1 MTPKILFPFTENN
14 NNSNYNTITSY
25 TKFGYVKDGKDFLDT
40 SLGSCGSF
48 MLGFDRTD
56 IVDYVNTQAKKIPFV
71 SGEYL
76 STTDAVLEL
85 SQKLYDLTGGY
96 YSFYSLS
103 GSDAVEG
110 AIKLAA
116 LYHKSKGNTTK
127 QKIIGITESYH
138 GSTYLSSSVSGGSFM
153 TATLGRSNLCESVYR
168 DDDEAAL
175 LSNIQDKIYALGSDN
190 ISCIVIESCS
200 WLGGVTP
207 YSDTFWNNLK
217 KLCKEKN
224 ILLVI
229 DDIAMCAGKLG
240 KLKGFNVDPDIFV
253 MGKSL
258 SGGYFPLS
266 ACLMTQEVFETVKE
280 DFWSHGFTY
289 SFSLTGVYST
299 LKYLEIIEQEKVFE
313 NYKHLKSLSDTMFD
327 KLVEDRLIESYTS
340 YGLYYNLKFF
350 PVSNIAASQKRFFDN
365 GLNVGIQNYEWKG
378 LRVIVPLTADD
389 DYFNQFDSRLR
400 NALSPYV

>member
-1 MTPKILFPFTENN
+1 MNPKILFPFTENN
-14 NNSNYNTITSY
+14 NNSSYNTITSY
-25 TKFGYVKDGKDFLDT
+25 TKFGYIKDGKDFLDT

-56 IVDYVNTQAKKIPFV
+56 IVDYVNSKAKEIPFV

-85 SQKLYDLTGGY
+85 SQKLYDMTGGY

-110 AIKLAA
+110 AVKLAA
-116 LYHKSKGNTTK
+116 LYHQSKGRTTK
-127 QKIIGITESYH
+127 HKVIGISESYH
-138 GSTYLSSSVSGGSFM
+138 GSTYLSSSISGGSFM
-153 TATLGRSNLCESVYR
+153 TRTLGRSDFCESVYR
-168 DDDEAAL
+168 DDDETIL
-175 LSNIQDKIYALGSDN
+175 LSNIKNKIYALGADN
-190 ISCIVIESCS
+190 TSCVVMESCS

-207 YSDTFWNNLK
+207 YSDNFWNELK
-217 KLCKEKN
+217 TMCNAKD

-240 KLKGFNVDPDIFV
+240 KIKGFNVDPDIFV

-266 ACLMTQEVFETVKE
+266 ACLMTQEVFDTVKD

-289 SFSLTGVYST
+289 SFSLTGIYST
-299 LKYLEIIEQEKVFE
+299 LKYLEIIEQENVFE
-313 NYKHLKSLSDTMFD
+313 NYKHLKPVGDVIFD
-327 KLVEDRLIESYTS
+327 QLVQDRVIESYTS

-350 PVSNIAASQKRFFDN
+350 PVSDIAAAQEKFFNN

-378 LRVIVPLTADD
+378 LRVIIPLTADGE
-389 DYFNQFDSRLR
+389 YFYQLETRLR
-400 NALSPYV
+400 NALSPCV

>member
-1 MTPKILFPFTENN
+1 MKPKILFPFTKNDD
-14 NNSNYNTITSY
+14 NSNYNTITQY
-25 TKFGYVKDGKDFLDT
+25 TKFGYIKDDKDFLDT

-48 MLGFDRTD
+48 MLGFDRND
-56 IVDYVNTQAKKIPFV
+56 IVDYVNNRAKEIPFV

-76 STTDAVLEL
+76 STTEAVLEL

-110 AIKLAA
+110 AVKLAA
-116 LYHKSKGNTTK
+116 LYHQSCGNINK
-127 QKIIGITESYH
+127 KKIIGVTESYH
-138 GSTYLSSSVSGGSFM
+138 GSTYLSSSISGGSFM

-168 DDDEAAL
+168 DISGSTL
-175 LSNIQDKIYALGSDN
+175 LNNIKEKICLLGADN
-190 ISCIVIESCS
+190 ISCLVIESCS

-207 YSDTFWNNLK
+207 YNEKFWKALK
-217 KLCKEKN
+217 DLCNKKN

-229 DDIAMCAGKLG
+229 DDIAMCGGKLG
-240 KLKGFNVDPDIFV
+240 KLKGFDIDPDIFV

-266 ACLMTQEVFETVKE
+266 ACLMTKSVFDKVK
-280 DFWSHGFTY
+280 DNFWSHGFTY

-299 LKYLEIIEQEKVFE
+299 LKYLDIIEKEKVFD
-313 NYKHLKSLSDTMFD
+313 NYKILKPVSDAMFNR
-327 KLVEDRLIESYTS
+327 LVEDGLIESYTS
-340 YGLYYNLKFF
+340 YGLYYNLQFF
-350 PVSNIAASQKRFFDN
+350 PVSDVAAAQKRFFAN

-378 LRVIVPLTADD
+378 LRVIIPLTADT
-389 DYFNQFDSRLR
+389 DYFNQLDSRLR
-400 NALSPYV
+400 NALNPCV

>member
-1 MTPKILFPFTENN
+1 MTPKIFFPFTENN
-14 NNSNYNTITSY
+14 NNSDYNIVSSY
-25 TKFGYVKDGKDFLDT
+25 TKFGYIKDGKDFLDT

-56 IVDYVNTQAKKIPFV
+56 IIDYVSNRSKEIPFV

-85 SQKLYDLTGGY
+85 SQKLYDMTGGY

-110 AIKLAA
+110 AVKLAA
-116 LYHKSKGNTTK
+116 LYHQCNGNMQK
-127 QKIIGITESYH
+127 NKIIGVTESYH
-138 GSTYLSSSVSGGSFM
+138 GSTYLSSSISGGSFM
-153 TATLGRSNLCESVYR
+153 TRTLGRNEFCESVYR
-168 DDDEAAL
+168 DDNENILLNNLQNAL
-175 LSNIQDKIYALGSDN
+175 STDD
-190 ISCIVIESCS
+190 ISCVVMESCS

-207 YSDTFWNNLK
+207 YSDNFWKSLK
-217 KLCKEKN
+217 LLCKAKD
-224 ILLVI
+224 ILLII

-266 ACLMTQEVFETVKE
+266 SCLMTKEIFNTVKD

-289 SFSLTGVYST
+289 SFSLTGIYST
-299 LKYLEIIEQEKVFE
+299 LKYLDIIEKENIFE
-313 NYKHLKSLSDTMFD
+313 NYEYLKSKSNLMFSQ
-327 KLVEDRLIESYTS
+327 LVEDNIVQSYTS

-350 PVSNIAASQKRFFDN
+350 PVSNVSSAQKKFFEN

-378 LRVIVPLTADD
+378 LRVVIPLTADD
-389 DYFNQFDSRLR
+389 EYFNQLDTRLR
-400 NALSPYV
+400 NALGHYV